1 MNENFKISPSEINK
15 IKLLNQKDKN
25 FRLENLKLFN
35 QQGFPTRN
43 QEDWKFSD
51 INQIFSKNFKNLKS
65 FKGWRN
71 EIFGKLAKDLLE
83 GKIAFGIKNRKI
95 QIINSNN

>member
-1 MNENFKISPSEINK
+1 MNENFKISPSEIDK

-51 INQIFSKNFKNLKS
+51 INQIFQKTLK
-65 FKGWRN
+65 
-71 EIFGKLAKDLLE
+71 I
-83 GKIAFGIKNRKI
+83 
-95 QIINSNN
+95 